1 MFRGVSTI
9 NMDAKSRVAIPARH
23 RGQISDESNNKL
35 VVTIDTESRCLL
47 LYPFPEWKKIEEK
60 LEALPSFDRRARRIQ
75 RLLLGHATEVELDKS
90 GRLILSQTL
99 CDYAGLEK
107 EVALVGQGKKFE
119 IWSAKTWNEE
129 TDKWLEEESKSDGGD
144 LPEDLQSISL

>member
-60 LEALPSFDRRARRIQ
+60 LEALP
-75 RLLLGHATEVELDKS
+75 RLVKS
-90 GRLILSQTL
+90 CR
-99 CDYAGLEK
+99 
-107 EVALVGQGKKFE
+107 
-119 IWSAKTWNEE
+119 
-129 TDKWLEEESKSDGGD
+129 
-144 LPEDLQSISL
+144 PSL